1 MISFNE
7 LQEGVYDPNILKAFF
22 MAGGP
27 GSGKSYVVQRTTG
40 GLGLKVVN
48 SDEIFE
54 KKLKAAGL
62 SLKMPDNEQ
71 SMRDPIRDKSKV
83 LTKKRKE
90 GYLEGRLGLV
100 IDGTGHD
107 YEKIAYQ
114 ARQLEELGYDTFMI
128 FVNTSLDIALQ
139 RNAERKRSVPE
150 SIVIKSWNDVQKN
163 IGKFQNYFRGNFVI
177 VDNNSKDEDIMG
189 MAIKRVR
196 ALARKK
202 LQNGRGKAW
211 IANELRMKK
220 RK

>member
-40 GLGLKVVN
+40 GLGLKIVN

-90 GYLEGRLGLV
+90 GYLDGRLGLV

-177 VDNNSKDEDIMG
+177 VDNKSKDEDIMG

-211 IANELRMKK
+211 IARELQLRK
-220 RK
+220 RQ

>member
-40 GLGLKVVN
+40 GLGLKIVN

-128 FVNTSLDIALQ
+128 FVNTSLDVAQ
-139 RNAERKRSVPE
+139 ERNMKRKR
-150 SIVIKSWNDVQKN
+150 KQ
-163 IGKFQNYFRGNFVI
+163 
-177 VDNNSKDEDIMG
+177 
-189 MAIKRVR
+189 
-196 ALARKK
+196 LATM
-202 LQNGRGKAW
+202 QQ
-211 IANELRMKK
+211 
-220 RK
+220 

>member
-189 MAIKRVR
+189 MAIKR
-196 ALARKK
+196 A
-202 LQNGRGKAW
+202 
-211 IANELRMKK
+211 KK
-220 RK
+220 RI

>member
-83 LTKKRKE
+83 LTKKRK
-90 GYLEGRLGLV
+90 
-100 IDGTGHD
+100 D
-107 YEKIAYQ
+107 
-114 ARQLEELGYDTFMI
+114 
-128 FVNTSLDIALQ
+128 
-139 RNAERKRSVPE
+139 
-150 SIVIKSWNDVQKN
+150 
-163 IGKFQNYFRGNFVI
+163 
-177 VDNNSKDEDIMG
+177 
-189 MAIKRVR
+189 
-196 ALARKK
+196 
-202 LQNGRGKAW
+202 
-211 IANELRMKK
+211 
-220 RK
+220 

>member
-1 MISFNE
+1 MIAVYE
-7 LQEGVYDPNILKAFF
+7 LQEGVYDPNILKACF

-211 IANELRMKK
+211 IARELQLRK
-220 RK
+220 RQ

>member
-40 GLGLKVVN
+40 GLGLKIVN

-202 LQNGRGKAW
+202 LQNGRGK
-211 IANELRMKK
+211 LDCK
-220 RK
+220 RITT

>member
-54 KKLKAAGL
+54 KKLRAAGL

-90 GYLEGRLGLV
+90 GYLDGRLGLV

-211 IANELRMKK
+211 IARELQLRK
-220 RK
+220 RQ

>member
-1 MISFNE
+1 
-7 LQEGVYDPNILKAFF
+7 
-22 MAGGP
+22 
-27 GSGKSYVVQRTTG
+27 
-40 GLGLKVVN
+40 
-48 SDEIFE
+48 
-54 KKLKAAGL
+54 
-62 SLKMPDNEQ
+62 MPDNEQ

-202 LQNGRGKAW
+202 LQNGRGNAW
-211 IANELRMKK
+211 IARELQLRK
-220 RK
+220 RQ

>member
-40 GLGLKVVN
+40 GLGLKIVN

-163 IGKFQNYFRGNFVI
+163 IGKFRNYFRGNFVI

-211 IANELRMKK
+211 IARELQLRK
-220 RK
+220 RQ

>member
-1 MISFNE
+1 MIPIFLCSSCSRDMSV
-7 LQEGVYDPNILKAFF
+7 QVV
-22 MAGGP
+22 
-27 GSGKSYVVQRTTG
+27 SQYVVQRTTG
-40 GLGLKVVN
+40 GLGLKIVN

-54 KKLKAAGL
+54 KKLKCHVF
-62 SLKMPDNEQ
+62 LKMPDNEQ

-177 VDNNSKDEDIMG
+177 VDNNSKDDIMG
-189 MAIKRVR
+189 MQSKESNNQERNYKMVEEP
-196 ALARKK
+196 
-202 LQNGRGKAW
+202 W
-211 IANELRMKK
+211 IARE
-220 RK
+220 

>member
-1 MISFNE
+1 MISFKE

-54 KKLKAAGL
+54 KKLRAAGL

-90 GYLEGRLGLV
+90 GYLDGRLGLV

-211 IANELRMKK
+211 IARELQLRK
-220 RK
+220 RQ

>member
-22 MAGGP
+22 MAGGA
-27 GSGKSYVVQRTTG
+27 GGGKSYVVQRTTG
-40 GLGLKVVN
+40 GLGLKIVN

-54 KKLKAAGL
+54 KKLKL

-139 RNAERKRSVPE
+139 RNAEREKKCAE

-202 LQNGRGKAW
+202 LQNGRGKR
-211 IANELRMKK
+211 LDCK
-220 RK
+220 RITTKRQ

>member
-40 GLGLKVVN
+40 GLGLKIVN

-177 VDNNSKDEDIMG
+177 VDNNSKDEDIMA

-211 IANELRMKK
+211 IARELQLRK
-220 RK
+220 RQ

>member
-22 MAGGP
+22 MAGEA

-40 GLGLKVVN
+40 GLGLKIVN

-54 KKLKAAGL
+54 KKLKAL

-202 LQNGRGKAW
+202 LQNGRGKG
-211 IANELRMKK
+211 IARELQLRK
-220 RK
+220 RQ

>member
-40 GLGLKVVN
+40 GLGLKIVN

-177 VDNNSKDEDIMG
+177 VDNNTKDEDIMG

-211 IANELRMKK
+211 IARELQLRK
-220 RK
+220 RQ